1 VRKAKGSGAKKLV
14 KKLREIA
21 MKKERG

>member
-1 VRKAKGSGAKKLV
+1 VRKAKGSSAKKLV